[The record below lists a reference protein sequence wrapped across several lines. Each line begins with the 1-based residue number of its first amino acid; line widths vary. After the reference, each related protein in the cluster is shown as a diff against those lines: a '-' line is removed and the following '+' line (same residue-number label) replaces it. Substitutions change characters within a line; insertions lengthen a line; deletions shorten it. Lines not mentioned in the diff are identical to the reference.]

1 MKNSDQKT
9 RFRVALSMLFVS
21 LCALMLLPDQV
32 SAKQV
37 QAEYLKVIVYK
48 PSGFSGVMHFYSD
61 GSKVSYI
68 DVDKGTLHARW
79 VSFIPLSA
87 FEEGVELYYSR
98 DGITTEK
105 QFIKMQ
111 NWNDA
116 PADLK
121 WLTISNFDG
130 AFGEGHAIT
139 NQQYRYSVD
148 GIHSFSGPEVPAN
161 ALWATLSEY
170 DTVWSGEHKTLDYA
184 RSYETYT
191 LDIDPIRTVAIA
203 SNHATNTSIAK
214 AGDEVTLSFTAI
226 FPLQKATVTIAGHP
240 IEAKEEGGKWTAR
253 YRLTSADAEG
263 EIAFRIDY
271 EEADS
276 DIVKSRTET
285 TDGSSVR
292 FDNTPPG
299 IVLKQAP
306 TAWTRD
312 NVQVTAEVT
321 DDGGSGVEVQKWAAG
336 QKNIAYF
343 QAGGN
348 IPAGNSFN
356 ASANGVYTWY
366 AKDRAGNE
374 AVKTIEIANIDRI
387 APTLNV
393 QYEPHEWTNAP
404 IEVAVAAEDEQS
416 GVQQLKWAEGTR
428 TADYFDSNGTMIVN
442 DSFTVQK
449 NGTYTVYAADRAG
462 NGTIRT
468 FTIENIDRTPPG
480 IALSPSTET
489 PTNKEVTVTASI
501 LDEESGAAVQKWAPG
516 EQSIAFFAN
525 GGNTLTGNRFNVSGN
540 GVYTVYAK
548 DRAGNEAV
556 ATITISNIY
565 KQAPQLTLARSPDT
579 WTNQPVTISVMIG
592 TDRGIAVKLKKW
604 ARGKQPTGYFQ
615 DAGELLEGKSF
626 TVHDNG
632 DYTVYVQD
640 EAGNEAIAQIAITNV
655 NTTPPHIQITL
666 EPAGWTNQ
674 PVTVSVLATHE
685 ASEIKMLKWSEGIRP
700 ASFFE
705 TGGSMIADSRFIVYA
720 NGDYTIFAQDEA
732 GNGAVEHF
740 EVKQIDVDKP
750 VIQLSVHP
758 EEKTNGNVTIAARI
772 SDRTS
777 SIARQKWAPGKQ
789 PESYFESGGTR
800 FMGSDSFEV
809 EVNDVYTVYA
819 RDEAGNSAIATIEV
833 TNIHRLEPV
842 ISLTLFPTEPTQGLV
857 TVTASVYAP
866 IDIADRKMALGLH
879 DAAFFHSEGEP
890 WSEKHPIEVQDNG
903 WISFYATDTA
913 GNETVKQLEITNIDR
928 EKPVITLIGEPVIH
942 VVQGT
947 AFQDPGASA
956 MDNADGDISASII
969 VSGQVQTQIP
979 GEYILRYNVTDK
991 AGNPADEVLRT
1002 VKVTARPVVDDNDN
1016 GGSHGGG
1023 NTSPQDNHKVPAQV
1037 PQHNDPKD
1045 KEEPKQ
1051 SDVPE
1056 DNKQCPPEGSCDNTG
1071 SLPRFTDVE
1080 GHWASEAILDLA
1092 AAGVITGYPDGTFKP
1107 SRSVTRAEF
1116 VTLLVHT
1123 LKLEKHQETV
1133 FADTGNHWAS
1143 KAISIAQEYGLI
1155 KGYNASTFGPDD
1167 RITREQMAAVIARV
1181 YAGDRAASSE
1191 ELPALAYE
1199 DAADISAWAADAVHW
1214 VTAQQIM
1221 IGSDQRHFRPKAFT
1235 SRAET
1240 AVVLAKLR
1248 AKST

>member
-1 MKNSDQKT
+1 MKNRDQRT
-9 RFRVALSMLFVS
+9 RLRLALSILFAS
-21 LCALMLLPDQV
+21 ICALMLLPDQV

-37 QAEYLKVIVYK
+37 QAEYIEQIVYK

-61 GSKVSYI
+61 GSKVSFI

-87 FEEGVELYYSR
+87 FQEGVELYYSR
-98 DGITTEK
+98 DGITAEK

-130 AFGEGHAIT
+130 AFGEGHGIT

-148 GIHSFSGPEVPAN
+148 GIHILSGPEVPAN

-170 DTVWSGEHKTLDYA
+170 DTVWSGEHKTLDYD
-184 RSYETYT
+184 RSYGTYT
-191 LDIDPIRTVAIA
+191 LDIDSIRTVAIA

-214 AGDEVTLSFTAI
+214 AGHEVTLSFTAI
-226 FPLQKATVTIAGHP
+226 FPLKKATVTIAGHP
-240 IEAKEEGGKWTAR
+240 IEAKEESGKWTAR

-292 FDNTPPG
+292 FDNTPPA

-312 NVQVTAEVT
+312 NVQVTAQVT
-321 DDGGSGVEVQKWAAG
+321 DEGGSGVEVQKWA
-336 QKNIAYF
+336 
-343 QAGGN
+343 
-348 IPAGNSFN
+348 
-356 ASANGVYTWY
+356 
-366 AKDRAGNE
+366 
-374 AVKTIEIANIDRI
+374 
-387 APTLNV
+387 
-393 QYEPHEWTNAP
+393 
-404 IEVAVAAEDEQS
+404 
-416 GVQQLKWAEGTR
+416 EGTQ

-442 DSFTVQK
+442 GSFAVQK
-449 NGTYTVYAADRAG
+449 NGAYTVYAADRAG

-468 FTIENIDRTPPG
+468 FTIDNIDRTPPG
-480 IALSPSTET
+480 IALSPSIKI
-489 PTNKEVTVTASI
+489 PTNKEVMVTAGI
-501 LDEESGAAVQKWAPG
+501 LDEESGIAVQKWAPG

-525 GGNTLTGNRFNVSGN
+525 GGNALAGSTFNISSN
-540 GVYTVYAK
+540 GAYTVYAK

-556 ATITISNIY
+556 ATIMISNIY
-565 KQAPQLTLARSPDT
+565 KQAPQLTLTRSPDT
-579 WTNQPVTISVMIG
+579 WTNQPVTISVVIG
-592 TDRGIAVKLKKW
+592 TDQGIAVKLQKW
-604 ARGKQPTGYFQ
+604 ARGKQPSSYFQ
-615 DAGELLEGKSF
+615 DAGELLGGNSF
-626 TVHDNG
+626 SVNDNG

-655 NTTPPHIQITL
+655 NTTPPHIQSTL
-666 EPAGWTNQ
+666 EPSGWTNQ
-674 PVTVSVLATHE
+674 PVTVNVLATHE
-685 ASEIKMLKWSEGIRP
+685 TGEIKVLKWGEGIRP

-705 TGGSMIADSRFIVYA
+705 TGGSVIADSRFTVYA

-732 GNGAVEHF
+732 GNAAVEYI
-740 EVKQIDVDKP
+740 EVKQIDIDKP

-758 EEKTNGNVTIAARI
+758 EGKTNGNVMIEARI

-777 SIARQKWAPGKQ
+777 SIARQKWAAGKQ
-789 PESYFESGGTR
+789 PESYFESGGTS
-800 FMGSDSFEV
+800 FIGSDSFEV

-819 RDEAGNSAIATIEV
+819 QDEAGNSAIATIEV

-842 ISLTLFPTEPTQGLV
+842 ISLTLFPTEPTQGPV
-857 TVTASVYAP
+857 TVTASVYSP

-879 DAAFFHSEGEP
+879 DADFFHSEGEP
-890 WSEKHPIEVQDNG
+890 WSQPIEVQDNG

-928 EKPVITLIGEPVIH
+928 EKPVIILIGEPVIH

-947 AFQDPGASA
+947 GFQDPGASA
-956 MDNADGDISASII
+956 IDDADGDISASII
-969 VSGQVQTQIP
+969 VSGQVNTQIP

-991 AGNPADEVLRT
+991 AGNAADEVIRT

-1023 NTSPQDNHKVPAQV
+1023 STSPQDDHKVPAQV
-1037 PQHNDPKD
+1037 PQHNDRKD

-1051 SDVPE
+1051 PDVPE
-1056 DNKQCPPEGSCDNTG
+1056 DIKQCAPEGACDSTR
-1071 SLPRFTDVE
+1071 SIPRFTDVE
-1080 GHWASEAILDLA
+1080 GHWASEAILKLA

-1107 SRSVTRAEF
+1107 SRSLTRAEF
-1116 VTLLVHT
+1116 VTLLVHA
-1123 LKLEKHQETV
+1123 LKLEMHREPIFTDS
-1133 FADTGNHWAS
+1133 ANHWAS
-1143 KAISIAQEYGLI
+1143 EAISIAQEYGLI
-1155 KGYNASTFGPDD
+1155 KGYNANIFGPDD

-1181 YAGDRAASSE
+1181 YAGDRVPSSE

-1214 VTAQQIM
+1214 VTGQQIM
-1221 IGSDQRHFRPKAFT
+1221 IGNDQRQFRPKGFT
-1235 SRAET
+1235 SRAEA

>member
-1 MKNSDQKT
+1 MKNRDQKT
-9 RFRVALSMLFVS
+9 RLRLALSILFVFI
-21 LCALMLLPDQV
+21 CAVMLLPDQV

-37 QAEYLKVIVYK
+37 QAEYIKQIVYK

-61 GSKVSYI
+61 GSKVSFI
-68 DVDKGTLHARW
+68 DVDKGILHARW

-87 FEEGVELYYSR
+87 FQEGVELYYSR
-98 DGITTEK
+98 DGITAEK

-130 AFGEGHAIT
+130 AFGEGHGIT

-148 GIHSFSGPEVPAN
+148 GIHVLSGPEVPAN

-170 DTVWSGEHKTLDYA
+170 DTVWSGEHKTLDYD
-184 RSYETYT
+184 RSYGTYT
-191 LDIDPIRTVAIA
+191 LDIDSIRTVAIA

-214 AGDEVTLSFTAI
+214 AGHEVTLSFTAI
-226 FPLQKATVTIAGHP
+226 FPLKKATVTIAGHP
-240 IEAKEEGGKWTAR
+240 IEAKEESGKWTAR

-276 DIVKSRTET
+276 DIIKSRTET

-292 FDNTPPG
+292 FDNTPPA

-306 TAWTRD
+306 TDWTRD
-312 NVQVTAEVT
+312 NVQVTAQVT
-321 DDGGSGVEVQKWAAG
+321 DDGGSGVEVQKW
-336 QKNIAYF
+336 
-343 QAGGN
+343 
-348 IPAGNSFN
+348 
-356 ASANGVYTWY
+356 V
-366 AKDRAGNE
+366 
-374 AVKTIEIANIDRI
+374 
-387 APTLNV
+387 
-393 QYEPHEWTNAP
+393 
-404 IEVAVAAEDEQS
+404 
-416 GVQQLKWAEGTR
+416 EGTR

-442 DSFTVQK
+442 DSFAVQK
-449 NGTYTVYAADRAG
+449 NGAYTVYAADRAG

-468 FTIENIDRTPPG
+468 FTIDNIDRTPPG
-480 IALSPSTET
+480 IALSPSTKT

-501 LDEESGAAVQKWAPG
+501 MDEESGTAVQKWAPG

-525 GGNTLTGNRFNVSGN
+525 GGNVLAGNSFNISSN
-540 GVYTVYAK
+540 GAYTVYAK

-556 ATITISNIY
+556 ATIMISNIY
-565 KQAPQLTLARSPDT
+565 KQAPQLTLTRSPDT
-579 WTNQPVTISVMIG
+579 WTNQPVTISVVIG
-592 TDRGIAVKLKKW
+592 TDQGIAVKLQKW
-604 ARGKQPTGYFQ
+604 ARGKQPSGYFQ
-615 DAGELLEGKSF
+615 DAGELLEGNTF
-626 TVHDNG
+626 IVNDNG

-655 NTTPPHIQITL
+655 NTTPPHIQSTL
-666 EPAGWTNQ
+666 EPSGWTNQ
-674 PVTVSVLATHE
+674 PVTVNVLVTHE
-685 ASEIKMLKWSEGIRP
+685 AGEIKVLKWGEGIRP

-705 TGGSMIADSRFIVYA
+705 TGGSVIADSRFTVYA

-732 GNGAVEHF
+732 GNAAVEYI

-758 EEKTNGNVTIAARI
+758 EGKTNGNVMIEARI

-777 SIARQKWAPGKQ
+777 SIARQKWAAGKQ
-789 PESYFESGGTR
+789 PESYFESGGTS
-800 FMGSDSFEV
+800 FTGSDSFEV

-819 RDEAGNSAIATIEV
+819 QDEAGNSAIATIEV

-842 ISLTLFPTEPTQGLV
+842 ISLTLFPTEPTQGPV

-890 WSEKHPIEVQDNG
+890 WSQPIEVQDNG

-928 EKPVITLIGEPVIH
+928 EKPVIILIGEPVIH

-947 AFQDPGASA
+947 GFQEPGAFA
-956 MDNADGDISASII
+956 IDNVDGDISASII
-969 VSGQVQTQIP
+969 VSGQVNTQIP

-991 AGNPADEVLRT
+991 AGNSADEVIRT
-1002 VKVTARPVVDDNDN
+1002 VKVTPRPVVNDHDN

-1023 NTSPQDNHKVPAQV
+1023 NTSPQDDLKVPAQV
-1037 PQHNDPKD
+1037 PQHNDPKG
-1045 KEEPKQ
+1045 KEEPKRP
-1051 SDVPE
+1051 DVPE
-1056 DNKQCPPEGSCDNTG
+1056 DNKQCPPEGPCDNTG

-1080 GHWASEAILDLA
+1080 GHWASEAILELA

-1107 SRSVTRAEF
+1107 SRSLTRAEF
-1116 VTLLVHT
+1116 VTLLVQA
-1123 LKLEKHQETV
+1123 LKLEMHQEPIFTD
-1133 FADTGNHWAS
+1133 AANHWAS
-1143 KAISIAQEYGLI
+1143 EAISIAQEYGLI
-1155 KGYNASTFGPDD
+1155 KGYNANTFGPDD

-1181 YAGDRAASSE
+1181 YAGDRVPSSE

-1199 DAADISAWAADAVHW
+1199 DAADISVWAADAVHW
-1214 VTAQQIM
+1214 VTGQQIM
-1221 IGSDQRHFRPKAFT
+1221 IGNAQRQFRPKGFT
-1235 SRAET
+1235 SRAEA

>member
-1 MKNSDQKT
+1 MKNRDQMT
-9 RFRVALSMLFVS
+9 RLRLALSMLFVS
-21 LCALMLLPDQV
+21 LYALMLLPDQV

-37 QAEYLKVIVYK
+37 QAEYLNVIVYK

-87 FEEGVELYYSR
+87 FDEGVELYYSR

-111 NWNDA
+111 NWDDA

-148 GIHSFSGPEVPAN
+148 GIHVLSGPEVPAN

-170 DTVWSGEHKTLDYA
+170 ETVWSGEHKTLDYD

-191 LDIDPIRTVAIA
+191 LDIDPISSVAIA

-214 AGDEVTLSFTAI
+214 AGHEVTLSFTAI
-226 FPLQKATVTIAGHP
+226 FPLKKATVTIAGHP
-240 IEAKEEGGKWTAR
+240 IEAKEQSGKWTAR

-292 FDNTPPG
+292 FDNTPPA

-306 TAWTRD
+306 MAWTRD
-312 NVQVTAEVT
+312 NVQVTAQVT
-321 DDGGSGVEVQKWAAG
+321 DDGGSGVEAQKWAAG
-336 QKNIAYF
+336 QKNIADF
-343 QAGGN
+343 QSGGN
-348 IPAGNSFN
+348 IAAGNSFS

-374 AVKTIEIANIDRI
+374 AVKSIEIANIDRI
-387 APTLNV
+387 APTLKV
-393 QYEPHEWTNAP
+393 QYEPREWTNAP

-416 GVQQLKWAEGTR
+416 GVQQLKWSEGPR
-428 TADYFDSNGTMIVN
+428 TADYFESNGTMIVN
-442 DSFTVQK
+442 DSFAVQK
-449 NGTYTVYAADRAG
+449 NGAYTVYAADRAG
-462 NGTIRT
+462 NWTIRT
-468 FTIENIDRTPPG
+468 FTVANIDRTPPG
-480 IALSPSTET
+480 IALSSSTET

-501 LDEESGAAVQKWAPG
+501 VDEESGTAVQKWAPG
-516 EQSIAFFAN
+516 KQSIAFFAN
-525 GGNTLTGNRFNVSGN
+525 GGNELAGNSFNVSDN
-540 GVYTVYAK
+540 GAYTVYAK

-556 ATITISNIY
+556 
-565 KQAPQLTLARSPDT
+565 
-579 WTNQPVTISVMIG
+579 
-592 TDRGIAVKLKKW
+592 
-604 ARGKQPTGYFQ
+604 
-615 DAGELLEGKSF
+615 
-626 TVHDNG
+626 
-632 DYTVYVQD
+632 
-640 EAGNEAIAQIAITNV
+640 
-655 NTTPPHIQITL
+655 
-666 EPAGWTNQ
+666 
-674 PVTVSVLATHE
+674 
-685 ASEIKMLKWSEGIRP
+685 
-700 ASFFE
+700 
-705 TGGSMIADSRFIVYA
+705 
-720 NGDYTIFAQDEA
+720 
-732 GNGAVEHF
+732 
-740 EVKQIDVDKP
+740 
-750 VIQLSVHP
+750 
-758 EEKTNGNVTIAARI
+758 
-772 SDRTS
+772 
-777 SIARQKWAPGKQ
+777 
-789 PESYFESGGTR
+789 
-800 FMGSDSFEV
+800 
-809 EVNDVYTVYA
+809 
-819 RDEAGNSAIATIEV
+819 ATIEV

-842 ISLTLFPTEPTQGLV
+842 ISLTLFPTEPTQGPV
-857 TVTASVYAP
+857 TVTASVYSP
-866 IDIADRKMALGLH
+866 IDIADRKMALGRH

-890 WSEKHPIEVQDNG
+890 WSEKQPLEVQDNG
-903 WISFYATDTA
+903 WISLYATDTA

-928 EKPVITLIGEPVIH
+928 EKPIITLLGDPVIH

-956 MDNADGDISASII
+956 MDNTDGDISASII
-969 VSGQVQTQIP
+969 ASGQVNAQIP

-991 AGNPADEVLRT
+991 AGNAADEVLRT
-1002 VKVTARPVVDDNDN
+1002 VKVTPRPVVDDHDN

-1023 NTSPQDNHKVPAQV
+1023 NTSPQDDLKVPAQV
-1037 PQHNDPKD
+1037 PQHNDPKG
-1045 KEEPKQ
+1045 KEEPKRPA
-1051 SDVPE
+1051 VPE
-1056 DNKQCPPEGSCDNTG
+1056 DNKQCPPEGPCDNTG

-1080 GHWASEAILDLA
+1080 GHWASEAILELA

-1107 SRSVTRAEF
+1107 SRSLTRAEF
-1116 VTLLVHT
+1116 VTLLVHA
-1123 LKLEKHQETV
+1123 LKLEMQQEPIFTD
-1133 FADTGNHWAS
+1133 AANHWAS
-1143 KAISIAQEYGLI
+1143 EAISIAQEYGLI
-1155 KGYNASTFGPDD
+1155 KGYNANTFGPDD
-1167 RITREQMAAVIARV
+1167 RITREQMAAVIARM
-1181 YAGDRAASSE
+1181 YMGDKPASSE

-1214 VTAQQIM
+1214 VTGQQIM
-1221 IGSDQRHFRPKAFT
+1221 IGNHQRQFRPKAFT
-1235 SRAET
+1235 SRAEA

>member
-1 MKNSDQKT
+1 MKNRDQRT
-9 RFRVALSMLFVS
+9 RLRLALSILFAFI
-21 LCALMLLPDQV
+21 CALMLLPDQV

-37 QAEYLKVIVYK
+37 QTEYIKQIVYK

-61 GSKVSYI
+61 GSKVSFI

-87 FEEGVELYYSR
+87 FQEGVELYYSR
-98 DGITTEK
+98 DGITAEK

-111 NWNDA
+111 KWNDA

-130 AFGEGHAIT
+130 AFGEGHGIT

-148 GIHSFSGPEVPAN
+148 GIQVLSGPEVPAN

-170 DTVWSGEHKTLDYA
+170 DTVWSGEHKTLDYD
-184 RSYETYT
+184 RSYGTYT
-191 LDIDPIRTVAIA
+191 LDIDSIRTVAIA

-214 AGDEVTLSFTAI
+214 AGHEVTLSFTAI
-226 FPLQKATVTIAGHP
+226 FPLKKATVTIAGHP
-240 IEAKEEGGKWTAR
+240 IEAKEESGKWTAR

-299 IVLKQAP
+299 I
-306 TAWTRD
+306 
-312 NVQVTAEVT
+312 
-321 DDGGSGVEVQKWAAG
+321 
-336 QKNIAYF
+336 
-343 QAGGN
+343 
-348 IPAGNSFN
+348 
-356 ASANGVYTWY
+356 
-366 AKDRAGNE
+366 
-374 AVKTIEIANIDRI
+374 
-387 APTLNV
+387 
-393 QYEPHEWTNAP
+393 
-404 IEVAVAAEDEQS
+404 
-416 GVQQLKWAEGTR
+416 
-428 TADYFDSNGTMIVN
+428 
-442 DSFTVQK
+442 
-449 NGTYTVYAADRAG
+449 
-462 NGTIRT
+462 
-468 FTIENIDRTPPG
+468 
-480 IALSPSTET
+480 ALSPSIKI
-489 PTNKEVTVTASI
+489 PTNKEVTVTAGI
-501 LDEESGAAVQKWAPG
+501 LDEESGIAVQKWAPG

-525 GGNTLTGNRFNVSGN
+525 GGNALSGSTFNISSN
-540 GVYTVYAK
+540 GAYTVYAK

-556 ATITISNIY
+556 ATIMISNIY
-565 KQAPQLTLARSPDT
+565 KQAPQLTLTRSPDT
-579 WTNQPVTISVMIG
+579 WTNQPVTISVVIW
-592 TDRGIAVKLKKW
+592 TDQGIAVKLQKW
-604 ARGKQPTGYFQ
+604 ARGKQPSSYFQ
-615 DAGELLEGKSF
+615 DAGELLGGNSF
-626 TVHDNG
+626 IVNDNG

-655 NTTPPHIQITL
+655 NTTPPHIQSTL
-666 EPAGWTNQ
+666 EPSGWTNH
-674 PVTVSVLATHE
+674 PVTVNVLATHE
-685 ASEIKMLKWSEGIRP
+685 AGEIKVLKWGEGIRP

-705 TGGSMIADSRFIVYA
+705 TGGSVIADSRFTVYA

-732 GNGAVEHF
+732 GNAAVEYI
-740 EVKQIDVDKP
+740 EVKQIDIDKP

-758 EEKTNGNVTIAARI
+758 EGKTNGNVMIEARI
-772 SDRTS
+772 TDRTS
-777 SIARQKWAPGKQ
+777 SIARQKWAAGQQ
-789 PESYFESGGTR
+789 PESYFESGGTS
-800 FMGSDSFEV
+800 FTGSDSFEV

-819 RDEAGNSAIATIEV
+819 QDKAGNSAIATIEV

-842 ISLTLFPTEPTQGLV
+842 ISLTLFPTEPTQGPV
-857 TVTASVYAP
+857 TVTASVYSP

-890 WSEKHPIEVQDNG
+890 WSQPIEVQDNG

-928 EKPVITLIGEPVIH
+928 EKPVIILIGEPVIH

-947 AFQDPGASA
+947 GFQDPGASA
-956 MDNADGDISASII
+956 IDNADGDISASII
-969 VSGQVQTQIP
+969 VSGQVNTQIP

-991 AGNPADEVLRT
+991 AGNAADEVIRT

-1016 GGSHGGG
+1016 GSSHGGG
-1023 NTSPQDNHKVPAQV
+1023 STSPQDDHMVPAQV
-1037 PQHNDPKD
+1037 PQHNDRKD

-1051 SDVPE
+1051 PDVPE
-1056 DNKQCPPEGSCDNTG
+1056 DIKQCAPEGACDSTR
-1071 SLPRFTDVE
+1071 SIPRFTDVE
-1080 GHWASEAILDLA
+1080 GHWASEAILKLA

-1107 SRSVTRAEF
+1107 SRSLTRAEF
-1116 VTLLVHT
+1116 VTLLVHA
-1123 LKLEKHQETV
+1123 LKLEMHREPIFTDS
-1133 FADTGNHWAS
+1133 ANHWAS
-1143 KAISIAQEYGLI
+1143 EAISIAQDYGLI
-1155 KGYNASTFGPDD
+1155 KGYNANTFGPDD
-1167 RITREQMAAVIARV
+1167 RITREQMAAVIARM
-1181 YAGDRAASSE
+1181 YAGDRVPSSE

-1214 VTAQQIM
+1214 VTGQQIM
-1221 IGSDQRHFRPKAFT
+1221 IGNDHRQFRPKGFT
-1235 SRAET
+1235 SRAEA